1 MSLCSHR
8 VKATEERRQMFELH
22 APDKFNNAKLVGVF
36 EAGTSEW
43 HEARED
49 SIGGSEISTIMG
61 LNPYESAYALWAKKT
76 GKIPSLVQENWAI
89 RFGKAF
95 EEPILQLWAE
105 EHPDYEVFVT
115 GTYQDSLLPFRHANP
130 DALARHRETG
140 EWIVIEV
147 KTARSTWDS
156 IPDGYYA
163 QVQHYLDVLGLKQAA
178 LVAVAGM
185 TWYDIWIDRDDF
197 EIENMRLRAKEFFE
211 AILNDRKPAW
221 DGSESTYEAVRYQ
234 HPEIVDEEVEIEG
247 LHYLSNL
254 QAEHDLLTSKLRQA
268 KSEVLDSMGKAKHA
282 YLEVEGKKIRVAS
295 RQARKDGIPYL
306 VVHKSKG

>member
-1 MSLCSHR
+1 
-8 VKATEERRQMFELH
+8 MFELH

-95 EEPILQLWAE
+95 EQPILQLWAE
-105 EHPDYEVFVT
+105 EHSDYEVFVT

-156 IPDGYYA
+156 VPDGYYA

-197 EIENMRLRAKEFFE
+197 EIENMRLRSKEFFE

>member
-1 MSLCSHR
+1 
-8 VKATEERRQMFELH
+8 MFELH

-105 EHPDYEVFVT
+105 EHPDYEVFLT

-156 IPDGYYA
+156 VPDGYYA
-163 QVQHYLDVLGLKQAA
+163 QVQHYLDVLGLRQAA

-234 HPEIVDEEVEIEG
+234 HPEIVDEEIEIEG